1 MKASVD
7 GLWDGH
13 TSQNG
18 ADTQK
23 CVVEVVPRI
32 VVFQPVEVLIT
43 ATVWLISCKMH
54 ESADDDAHSPSSFLT
69 QSD

>member
-1 MKASVD
+1 MD

-23 CVVEVVPRI
+23 CVVKVVPRI

-43 ATVWLISCKMH
+43 ATVWLISYEVH
-54 ESADDDAHSPSSFLT
+54 ESADDDAHSPSSFIT
-69 QSD
+69 RSG

>member
-23 CVVEVVPRI
+23 CVVKVVPRI

>member
-13 TSQNG
+13 
-18 ADTQK
+18 TQK

-32 VVFQPVEVLIT
+32 VVFQRMEAMRVS
-43 ATVWLISCKMH
+43 TVWRISCEMH
-54 ESADDDAHSPSSFLT
+54 ESADDDTHSPSSFLT